1 MIGLCKNLVIGILN
15 IMILRIRSIKLLR
28 KLSYP
33 KQKLFCL
40 APSTIIDSN
49 FTKLRKD
56 QKNVTKSINQ
66 NPKKRGIF
74 SREVS
79 EIIYEIMFKKKF
91 DYLSNT
97 VIHLDGGKFA
107 RM

>member
-1 MIGLCKNLVIGILN
+1 MQNNKKVKIFFIGSESGVKGSYDIIYGLMKSAIHKYVEE
-15 IMILRIRSIKLLR
+15 R

-66 NPKKRGIF
+66 NPKKKGEFFQER
-74 SREVS
+74 SQKL
-79 EIIYEIMFKKKF
+79 YMK
-91 DYLSNT
+91 
-97 VIHLDGGKFA
+97 
-107 RM
+107 